1 MITIPIEELLK
12 NGGSVYKAVI
22 LAAKRATELN
32 QGLPPLVKIET
43 KKNSTIALEEI
54 RQGLTTYRAKEKE
67 KGK

>member
-12 NGGSVYKAVI
+12 EGMSIYKTVV

-32 QGLPPLVKIET
+32 QGLPPLVKLPIT
-43 KKNSTIALEEI
+43 KNSTLALEEI
-54 RQGLTTYRAKEKE
+54 RRGLVTYKP